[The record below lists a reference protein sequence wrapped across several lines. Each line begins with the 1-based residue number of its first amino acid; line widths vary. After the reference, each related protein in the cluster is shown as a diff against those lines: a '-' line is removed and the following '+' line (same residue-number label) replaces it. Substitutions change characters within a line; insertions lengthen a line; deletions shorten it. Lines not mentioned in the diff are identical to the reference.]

1 MQKQRVLNAHV
12 SMSIKNFRLNRINKQ
27 TGESERLEHNE
38 TISALTQ
45 ARLDEESE
53 RIAARLGDDEHVVSM
68 SLGKIM
74 GDTVMFQFSVECGN
88 ANEFAEHLTKAL
100 GQPRRVF
107 EGSVL
112 LGNDPNFVT
121 RYIRGAQI
129 SITFF
134 VLPNEQ
140 APQELANNND

>member
-12 SMSIKNFRLNRINKQ
+12 SMSIKNFRLNRLNKQ
-27 TGESERLEHNE
+27 TGESERLERDE

-45 ARLDEESE
+45 ASLDEEAK
-53 RIAARLGDDEHVVSM
+53 RIGTRLGNDDHVVSM
-68 SLGKIM
+68 SLGKVM
-74 GDTVMFQFSVECGN
+74 SDTVMFQFSVECDS
-88 ANEFAEHLTKAL
+88 ANEFAEHLTKTL

-121 RYIRGAQI
+121 KYIRGAQI

-140 APQELANNND
+140 ALQELANNDD